1 MNEDL
6 KRLQEQRAKIAD
18 QMAKL
23 VEAAEKEDRGLTDEE
38 RGKWDNMR
46 AELEPL
52 DQRIADLKEAIE
64 YRRSVDTPLNPL
76 PAETREYELDDFGNP
91 IKPKK
96 KKSTDQ
102 RTEEEQQYT
111 DAFMALLR
119 SDQPGMLDLSQEQ
132 RQLMRE
138 HFVPEQRA
146 QGTVPKSSGGY
157 LIPTTLAARII
168 ETMKAYGGIRQFA
181 TVMNTSAGETIN
193 FPTNDDTGNEGELV
207 AEHQQVD
214 ETELE
219 FGQKDLGAYKY
230 SSKVIRVSIEL
241 LQDSAFALDSFIVR
255 KFGQR
260 LGRITARHYAT
271 GTGDKQPQG
280 LLPAANVGYTAESP
294 TDIGYTDLLRLK
306 HSVDPAYRNMG
317 GCRWVFNDSVLLQFK
332 EMLDGYGRPL
342 WKPSMADGTP
352 ALIDG
357 DPYVIDQG
365 CPDPKAGAVPM
376 AFGDLSEFII
386 RDVLGFT
393 LHRMVE
399 KYIDFGQIGFLAFM
413 RTDSNLMDSAAVK
426 TLEMGSGGSPETTG
440 TSGKKPK

>member
-1 MNEDL
+1 MSEEL
-6 KRLQEQRAKIAD
+6 KRLQEKRAGIAD
-18 QMAKL
+18 NMAKL
-23 VEAAEKEDRGLTDEE
+23 VEVAEKEDRGINDEE
-38 RGKWDNMR
+38 RGKWDTMR

-52 DQRIADLKEAIE
+52 DQRIADLKEALE
-64 YRRSVDTPLNPL
+64 YRQSVDVPLNPL
-76 PAETREYELDDFGNP
+76 PSETREYELDDLGNP
-91 IKPKK
+91 IRPKK
-96 KKSTDQ
+96 PQSDDQ
-102 RTEEEQQYT
+102 RQSEEQQYT
-111 DAFMALLR
+111 DAFMSLLR
-119 SDQPGMLDLSQEQ
+119 SEQPGMLDLGQDQ
-132 RQLMRE
+132 RKILRSHYVSEEVRQ
-138 HFVPEQRA
+138 
-146 QGTVPKSSGGY
+146 QGTMPKSTGGY

-193 FPTNDDTGNEGELV
+193 WPTNDDTGNEGELV
-207 AEHQQVD
+207 AEHTQVD

-219 FGQKDLGAYKY
+219 FGQKELGAFKY
-230 SSKVIRVSIEL
+230 SSKVVRVSIEL
-241 LQDSAFALDSFIVR
+241 LQDSAFALDSFITR

-271 GTGDKQPQG
+271 GTGTAQPQG
-280 LLPAANVGYTAESP
+280 LLPAASVGHTATST
-294 TDIGYTDLLRLK
+294 TDIGYVDLLRLK

-332 EMLDGYGRPL
+332 EMLDDNGRPL

-365 CPDPKAGAVPM
+365 CPDAAAAEVPM
-376 AFGDLSEFII
+376 AYGDLSEFII

-399 KYIDFGQIGFLAFM
+399 KYIDYGQIGFLAFM
-413 RTDSNLMDSAAVK
+413 RTDADLMDSDAVK
-426 TLEMGSGGSPETTG
+426 TLQMAAASLNDAKAS
-440 TSGKKPK
+440 KKAN